1 MAVNPHFLSE
11 MDETPTNQIRDDLDF
26 PHSGIFKALHL
37 AAKGTYVIKE
47 SATDFDIAQSD
58 GGSFT
63 SLAIKG
69 GAGFRHGKYVQIGSG
84 SGTTTTILLDTSVA
98 EGGYTTDGTSVTANQ
113 DVTPVSSDVYLMV
126 VADSSNAIK
135 IRGRNADT
143 NKIPMLISASDIP
156 IAVIKMTASSADDAT
171 DRPIQYLTTDQ
182 DDNSVSIGY
191 ASSTNYI
198 ESMAITGDANKTI
211 FKSKIANSNVR
222 FILAD
227 NTADEKFEIYTDD
240 DSDGDDGDTSIFS
253 IDGVKTLT
261 CGALSYDQEDLLL
274 VSAAAQIQVKDTTN
288 NYAVTIK
295 GGGGPR
301 IQFGDTD
308 SSVDSFMDMGS
319 YSSINNID
327 TQNRDFKIWGA
338 NSSNHIYIDES
349 ESRVGINQGTPLQT
363 LDVNGSLAL
372 KTITYTGSSHSLA
385 ATDCVIIGNSGTN
398 PSTITLPA
406 AGSHLGRVLIFKNIH
421 ASNAIA
427 ISRAGSDTIEHIP
440 GALGQTLVAVASG
453 ESLNLISD
461 GGAKWIN
468 IAWVHS

>member
-11 MDETPTNQIRDDLDF
+11 MDVTPTNQIRDDLDF

-37 AAKGTYVIKE
+37 AAKGTYIIKE

-182 DDNSVSIGY
+182 DDNSLSIGY
-191 ASSTNYI
+191 ASSNNYI
-198 ESMAITGDANKTI
+198 EAMSITSDTSGEVTIENTVSNQDMI
-211 FKSKIANSNVR
+211 FKVNDATTSTEVMRFDAAIASVIFNNGGLTTVD
-222 FILAD
+222 F
-227 NTADEKFEIYTDD
+227 KVK
-240 DSDGDDGDTSIFS
+240 SD
-253 IDGVKTLT
+253 
-261 CGALSYDQEDLLL
+261 SYD
-274 VSAAAQIQVKDTTN
+274 I
-288 NYAVTIK
+288 I
-295 GGGGPR
+295 
-301 IQFGDTD
+301 
-308 SSVDSFMDMGS
+308 SVDSSDN
-319 YSSINNID
+319 SISIGGHD
-327 TQNRDFKIWGA
+327 SAKIGFYA
-338 NSSNHIYIDES
+338 ASAI
-349 ESRVGINQGTPLQT
+349 VTPV
-363 LDVNGSLAL
+363 LDLAVM
-372 KTITYTGSSHSLA
+372 T
-385 ATDCVIIGNSGTN
+385 
-398 PSTITLPA
+398 
-406 AGSHLGRVLIFKNIH
+406 AGSPTPSVAELDAKIL
-421 ASNAIA
+421 
-427 ISRAGSDTIEHIP
+427 
-440 GALGQTLVAVASG
+440 AVANVLS
-453 ESLNLISD
+453 NL
-461 GGAKWIN
+461 GLVNVA
-468 IAWVHS
+468 